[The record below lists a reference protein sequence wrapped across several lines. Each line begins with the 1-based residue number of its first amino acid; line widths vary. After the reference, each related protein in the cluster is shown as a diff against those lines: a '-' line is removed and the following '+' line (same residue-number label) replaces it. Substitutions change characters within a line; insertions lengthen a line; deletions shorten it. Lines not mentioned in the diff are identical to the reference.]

1 MKLKFAVL
9 LTALALLVGCGT
21 EIDKPLVTK
30 PVEVDSPPMKM
41 PYPVSFENEVFEA
54 APQTV
59 ASLSPALTEIL
70 WGFCPEK
77 VVGVSDYC
85 DYPAETAG
93 LPTLGSPA
101 EPDISA
107 IIELKPELLLISSP
121 LASTDARK
129 IKQAGIRILR
139 LKPPTTFAQLCE
151 IYIKIAMIFDGAV
164 EFEASAT
171 AALSGLEASA
181 QAANSLE
188 KHTLV
193 IVEDK
198 TEGGLMLSPGG
209 TLTSDMLSIYGEN
222 LWAASENYTATDDE
236 LFVLAPEVVFYS
248 DKLKERDIEKVFPH
262 SILIAI
268 DFERFER
275 PTSRISVIL
284 DFCTAKLS

>member
-1 MKLKFAVL
+1 MKWKLTIL
-9 LTALALLVGCGT
+9 LAAALFLVGCGT

-30 PVEVDSPPMKM
+30 PVEVDSPPIQE
-41 PYPVSFENEVFEA
+41 PYPVSFEKEVFEA

-70 WGFCPEK
+70 WDFCPEK

-93 LPTLGSPA
+93 LQTLGSPA
-101 EPDISA
+101 EPDIDA

-121 LASTDARK
+121 LASVDALK
-129 IKQAGIRILR
+129 IKQEGIRVLR

-151 IYIKIAMIFDGAV
+151 IYIKIAMIFDGSV
-164 EFEASAT
+164 EFEESAT
-171 AALSGLEASA
+171 MALSGLEASVQSA
-181 QAANSLE
+181 MSLP
-188 KHTLV
+188 KHTFV
-193 IVEDK
+193 VVEGETK
-198 TEGGLMLSPGG
+198 GGLLLSPGN
-209 TLTSDMLSIYGEN
+209 TLASDMFSLYGEN
-222 LWAASENYTATDDE
+222 LWAASERYTATDDE

-262 SILIAI
+262 STLIGI

-284 DFCTAKLS
+284 DFCTNRLS

>member
-1 MKLKFAVL
+1 MKLKFAIL
-9 LTALALLVGCGT
+9 LTALVLLVGCGT

-70 WGFCPEK
+70 WEFCPEK

-171 AALSGLEASA
+171 AALSELEASA

-193 IVEDK
+193 IVEDE

-222 LWAASENYTATDDE
+222 LWAASESYTATDDE

-262 SILIAI
+262 STLIAI